1 MVSLGLTSI
10 LRFQE
15 ALGLC
20 AHGHQVVNTFYL
32 VGGDFHICK
41 TAQEICIRYCYLG
54 TSERI
59 YRGGHGGGGCPRKLL
74 CSPARLQ
81 VVTFQFNV
89 LYDI

>member
-1 MVSLGLTSI
+1 MVIKWLTSSI
-10 LRFQE
+10 L
-15 ALGLC
+15 LGVD
-20 AHGHQVVNTFYL
+20 G
-32 VGGDFHICK
+32 FHIYK
-41 TAQEICIRYCYLG
+41 TNQEMCFRYCYLG